1 MLKRYIGDKS
11 FYKRVFLLAI
21 PMIIQNTITNFVSLL
36 DNIMVGQLGTAQM
49 SGVSIVNQ
57 LIFIFNLAIFGIS
70 AGAGVFTAQFHG
82 AKDVNGVRHTMR
94 YRLMAS
100 VVVTGIFLAV
110 LSLFQEPLI
119 QLFLQGEGSAEEAAQ
134 FLSYGKDYLFVMF
147 FGLLPFAISG
157 AYSGTLRESGQTFV
171 PMVAGTTAVFV
182 NLGLNYILI
191 FGHLGL
197 PAMGVQGAAIAT
209 VLSRYVEM
217 AIVILWTHLHPKRNP
232 FVKGLFRSLY
242 IPVALLKKLVLKG
255 LPLLCNEVLWSFAI
269 TFMTQRYSVR
279 GLDVVSALNITS
291 TINNLSNVVTLTL
304 GSVTGILLGQM
315 MGAGHSVRAVR
326 AESRKLI
333 ALSFCAG
340 ILFGGLLI
348 CISGLYPELYN
359 VSDGIRQM
367 AGSMIFIIALF
378 KPVMGL
384 VHSCYNTIRA
394 GGKTWMTFINDSGF
408 MWCVSVPLAF
418 CLTQFTNL
426 PILPIYFICQTPEIL
441 KLCMSYFILRTD
453 AWMQNLT
460 K

>member
-182 NLGLNYILI
+182 KLGLNYILI

>member
-1 MLKRYIGDKS
+1 MLRNYIGNKG

-21 PMIIQNTITNFVSLL
+21 PMIIQNTVTNFVSLL

-82 AKDVNGVRHTMR
+82 AKDTDGVRHTMR

-100 VVVTGIFLAV
+100 VVMTGIFLV
-110 LSLFQEPLI
+110 TLSFFQDDLI
-119 QLFLQGEGSAEEAAQ
+119 RLFLQGDGSAEEAAR
-134 FLSYGKDYLFVMF
+134 FLSYGKDYLFVMM

-171 PMVAGTTAVFV
+171 PMVAGTVAVFV
-182 NLGLNYILI
+182 NLSLNYVLI

-197 PAMGVQGAAIAT
+197 PAMGVKGAALAT
-209 VLSRYVEM
+209 VISRYVEM
-217 AIVILWTHLHPKRNP
+217 AIVTLWTHLHPKRNP
-232 FVKGLFRSLY
+232 FVRGLFKSLY
-242 IPVALLKKLVLKG
+242 IPFSLLKKLALKG

-269 TFMTQRYSVR
+269 TFMTQRYSTR
-279 GLDVVSALNITS
+279 GLDVVSALNMTS

-315 MGAGHSVRAVR
+315 IGAGQSIKAVR
-326 AESRKLI
+326 AESKKLMF
-333 ALSFCAG
+333 LSLCAG
-340 ILFGGLLI
+340 TVFGGMLI
-348 CISGLYPELYN
+348 SISGLYPQLYN
-359 VSDGIRQM
+359 VDDSIRQM
-367 AGSMIFIIALF
+367 TASMIFIIALF

-408 MWCVSVPLAF
+408 MWCVSAPLAF
-418 CLTQFTNL
+418 CLTQFTDI
-426 PILPIYFICQTPEIL
+426 PILPIYFLCQVPEIL
-441 KLCMSYFILRTD
+441 KLVMSFFILRTD

>member
-1 MLKRYIGDKS
+1 MLSRYIGNKN

-21 PMIIQNTITNFVSLL
+21 PIIIQNTITNFVSLL

-82 AKDVNGVRHTMR
+82 AKDVDGVRHTMR

-100 VVVTGIFLAV
+100 VVVTGLFLV
-110 LSLFQEPLI
+110 ILGVFQEPLI
-119 QLFLQGEGSAEEAAQ
+119 RLFLQGEGSAEEAAQ
-134 FLSYGKDYLFVMF
+134 FLSHGKDYLFVMF

-157 AYSGTLRESGQTFV
+157 AYSGTLRESGQSFV
-171 PMVAGTTAVFV
+171 PMVAGTVAVFV
-182 NLGLNYILI
+182 NLALNYVLI
-191 FGHLGL
+191 FGKLGL
-197 PAMGVQGAAIAT
+197 PALGVQGAAIAT
-209 VLSRYVEM
+209 VISRYVEM
-217 AIVILWTHLHPKRNP
+217 AIVMLWTHLHPKRNP
-232 FVKGLFRSLY
+232 FVRGLFRSLY
-242 IPVALLKKLVLKG
+242 IPAKLLKKLALKG

-315 MGAGHSVRAVR
+315 MGAGHSKQAIR

-333 ALSFCAG
+333 TLSFGAG

-348 CISGLYPELYN
+348 GISGLYPKLYN

-367 AGSMIFIIALF
+367 AGSMIFVIAMF

-408 MWCVSVPLAF
+408 MWCVSAPLAF
-418 CLTQFTNL
+418 CLTQFTDL